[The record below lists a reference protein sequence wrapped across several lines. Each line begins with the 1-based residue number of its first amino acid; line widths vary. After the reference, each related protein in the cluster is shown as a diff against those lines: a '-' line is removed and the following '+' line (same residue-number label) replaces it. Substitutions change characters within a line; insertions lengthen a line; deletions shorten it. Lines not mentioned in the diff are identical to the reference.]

1 MLESKLRFRFEILE
15 CQDSNFYPM
24 IPHKQHPRGSV
35 LVFTLLILAILL
47 STALSAAGIVVLGK
61 NSSRATEKSALAFQI
76 ADGAAENV
84 LKRIYRN
91 SDATLGTLASNLY
104 ADGGQ
109 GTPTCDNGTVIGSLP
124 QASSGTYA
132 VTFLD
137 NTGTPL
143 QCSGTGYDTY
153 SEWRTK
159 LSKIVS
165 SGAYGSATRA
175 IDIAI
180 EPIPCDVPTVDD
192 ADGNTYDTVSIGGK
206 CWMKEN
212 IRVGTR
218 LDSTSTPQTNNGT
231 IEKYC
236 YNDDPQECTATQAS
250 GYSNGGLYTWD
261 EAMQYV
267 TTEGAQGIC
276 PTGWHIPSDTE
287 WYNMEHYLDPTVNN
301 PNQSGIIGTTIS
313 NLLRYGGSSGFEAN
327 FAGVWHDFPAPG
339 VFMGKSGVS
348 VFWSSTLGS
357 PSTLAWT
364 RYINSG
370 AIYMREASDRDQL
383 AWSVRCTQD

>member
-1 MLESKLRFRFEILE
+1 
-15 CQDSNFYPM
+15 M
-24 IPHKQHPRGSV
+24 IRTKQHPRGSV
-35 LVFTLLILAILL
+35 LVFTLLILAVLL

-84 LKRIYRN
+84 LKRIYK
-91 SDATLGTLASNLY
+91 DQDTTLNDLASGLY
-104 ADGGQ
+104 YDPEHTQTRPRCSNGVISGG
-109 GTPTCDNGTVIGSLP
+109 LP
-124 QASSGTYA
+124 SASSGLYS
-132 VTFLD
+132 VSFLD

-143 QCSGTGYDTY
+143 QCSGTGYATY
-153 SEWRTK
+153 NEWRTK

-180 EPIPCDVPTVDD
+180 EPLACDVPTVDD
-192 ADGNTYDTVSIGGK
+192 VDGNTYDTVSIGGK

-218 LDSTSTPQTNNGT
+218 LDSTSTPQTNNGGT
-231 IEKYC
+231 NIIEKYC
-236 YNDDPQECTATQAS
+236 YDDDPQECTATQAS

-276 PTGWHIPSDTE
+276 PVGWHIPSDTE
-287 WYNMEHYLDPTVNN
+287 WYNMEHSVDPTVNN

-313 NLLRYGGSSGFEAN
+313 NQLRYGGSSGFEAN
-327 FAGVWHDFPAPG
+327 FAGVWHEDPAPG

-348 VFWSSTLGS
+348 VFWTSTIGS

-364 RYINSG
+364 RYINN
-370 AIYMREASDRDQL
+370 ANIYMREDSDRDQL
-383 AWSVRCTQD
+383 AWSVRCIKD

>member
-1 MLESKLRFRFEILE
+1 MLASRPRYRFVILALAVS
-15 CQDSNFYPM
+15 SNILSM
-24 IPHKQHPRGSV
+24 RTSTTLRGSV
-35 LVFTLLILAILL
+35 LVFTLLVLTLLL
-47 STALSAAGIVVLGK
+47 SAALSAAGVVVLGK

-84 LKRIYRN
+84 LKRIYKDN
-91 SDATLGTLASNLY
+91 DATLTTLARNLY

-109 GTPTCDNGTVIGSLP
+109 STPACDSGTVTGSLP
-124 QASSGTYA
+124 QSSSGTYA

-153 SEWRTK
+153 NEWRTK

-180 EPIPCDVPTVDD
+180 EPMPCDVPTVDD

-236 YNDDPQECTATQAS
+236 YNDDPQECTSAQAS

-276 PTGWHIPSDTE
+276 PTGWHIPTDTE
-287 WYNMEHYLDPTVNN
+287 WYNLEHYLDPTVNN

-313 NLLRYGGSSGFEAN
+313 NQLRYGGSSGFEAN

-339 VFMGKSGVS
+339 EFMGKSGVS

>member
-1 MLESKLRFRFEILE
+1 MIL
-15 CQDSNFYPM
+15 
-24 IPHKQHPRGSV
+24 HKQHPRGSV

-84 LKRIYRN
+84 LKRIYKN
-91 SDATLGTLASNLY
+91 NDATLGTLARNLY

-109 GTPTCDNGTVIGSLP
+109 TAPACDNGTVTGSLP
-124 QASSGTYA
+124 QSSSGTYA

-137 NTGTPL
+137 NTGVPL

-153 SEWRTK
+153 NEWRTK

-180 EPIPCDVPTVDD
+180 EPPACDVATVDD
-192 ADGNTYDTVSIGGK
+192 TDGNTYDTVAVGNQ
-206 CWMKEN
+206 CWMKQN
-212 IRVGTR
+212 MRVGNRINSGTN
-218 LDSTSTPQTNNGT
+218 QTNNSV

-236 YNDDPQECTATQAS
+236 YNDNNTDCTAMHP
-250 GYSNGGLYTWD
+250 NEPDGGLYTWD

-267 TTEGAQGIC
+267 STEGAQGIC
-276 PTGWHIPSDTE
+276 PTGWHIPSVSEWDTL
-287 WYNMEHYLDPTVNN
+287 NLFLDPTTSL
-301 PNQSGIIGTTIS
+301 PPDASGWHGTTIGTALKPGGTS
-313 NLLRYGGSSGFEAN
+313 GLEMNLAGN
-327 FAGVWHDFPAPG
+327 F
-339 VFMGKSGVS
+339 
-348 VFWSSTLGS
+348 
-357 PSTLAWT
+357 
-364 RYINSG
+364 NSG
-370 AIYMREASDRDQL
+370 SFSSKNLAVLMWTSTANGATAAHYQAVDSTHVGISPGTASRSFL
-383 AWSVRCTQD
+383 FATPVRCIQD